1 MGRLKRRENREQN
14 SVMILFFLIGFLLGT
29 ILPNVL
35 WKIKTGQ
42 EAAASLYFLTTFM
55 DTGIS
60 GKEYLLEILKV
71 RGSYLVLCVLCGF
84 SIFGVPLSVV
94 SSCISGLQ
102 TGAVLSVSVL
112 QFGLTGGLVG
122 LGFLMPQYLVYVP
135 VWLMI
140 MEEIYRK
147 SREIWVKD
155 GMLSVRFR
163 EYCLRTAVLSLAYFL
178 GILLECYVNPMLVE
192 KMTEVLKLF

>member
-1 MGRLKRRENREQN
+1 MTLC
-14 SVMILFFLIGFLLGT
+14 FLMGFLLGT
-29 ILPNVL
+29 VLPNVL
-35 WKIKTGQ
+35 WKTKNGQ

-71 RGSYLVLCVLCGF
+71 RGSYLMLCVLCGF

-94 SSCISGLQ
+94 SSCILGLQ

-122 LGFLMPQYLVYVP
+122 LGFLMPHDLIYVP

-140 MEEIYRK
+140 MEEIFRK
-147 SREIWVKD
+147 SREIWAKD
-155 GMLSVRFR
+155 GMLAVRFR
-163 EYCLRTAVLSLAYFL
+163 EYCLRTAVLSLVYSI
-178 GILLECYVNPMLVE
+178 GILLECYVNPILVE
-192 KMTEVLKLF
+192 KMTEVLKFF